1 MAERTP
7 NVVTSENLSAFHAKS
22 LDIAPKVET
31 PPVEVKTDPAPAAN
45 AEKKEPKV
53 APPKADETETSQE
66 TQEPLE
72 ETPKERKARESR
84 ERWQERT
91 QRLFDLERENA
102 ELKAK
107 LNPPAEVPDEEPDPS
122 KYTDIAKYRDD
133 LKKWE
138 RAQVLKEQKAE
149 EAKREAQRI
158 ESEWTE
164 RVKHAAQAIPDF
176 QSVLSGSN
184 VAVPGWVRDAIKTS
198 EVGPNLLYH
207 LAKNPEEAEKINK
220 MTPVAAVRYIGKL
233 ETALENK
240 PSPEPEAKTETPV
253 QVSNAPAPITPV
265 RSAVTNEVPG
275 RNPDGTWKS
284 LADYKAARAKGYK
297 G

>member
-7 NVVTSENLSAFHAKS
+7 NVVTSENLSTFHAKA
-22 LDIAPKVET
+22 LDIAPKE
-31 PPVEVKTDPAPAAN
+31 PPVEVKTEPAPAAQ
-45 AEKKEPKV
+45 AEKKEPEAAKPEV
-53 APPKADETETSQE
+53 PETH
-66 TQEPLE
+66 E
-72 ETPKERKARESR
+72 ETPEEKRKRDNR
-84 ERWQERT
+84 ERWEKLTKDRRAAIEKVER
-91 QRLFDLERENA
+91 LEHENA
-102 ELKAK
+102 ELQAK
-107 LNPPAEVPDEEPDPS
+107 LHPLAQVPEEEPDPTQ
-122 KYTDIAKYRDD
+122 YTEITKYRDD

-138 RAQVLKEQKAE
+138 RAQVLKEQQAE
-149 EAKREAQRI
+149 EARLDAARLDT
-158 ESEWTE
+158 EWTE

-184 VAVPGWVRDAIKTS
+184 IAVPDWVRDAIKTS
-198 EVGPNLLYH
+198 EVGPNILYH
-207 LAKNPEEAEKINK
+207 LAKNPDEAEKINK

-233 ETALENK
+233 ETTLENK
-240 PSPEPEAKTETPV
+240 SSPELETKTENLV

>member
-7 NVVTSENLSAFHAKS
+7 NVVTSENLSTFHAKA

-45 AEKKEPKV
+45 AEPEKPEV
-53 APPKADETETSQE
+53 KADPPETH
-66 TQEPLE
+66 E
-72 ETPKERKARESR
+72 ETPEEKRKREAR
-84 ERWQERT
+84 ERWEKLTKDRREAIEKAER
-91 QRLFDLERENA
+91 LERENA
-102 ELKAK
+102 ELQAK
-107 LNPPAEVPDEEPDPS
+107 LNPPAEVPDEEPDPA

-184 VAVPGWVRDAIKTS
+184 VAVPDWVRDAIKTS

-207 LAKNPEEAEKINK
+207 LAKNPDEAEKINK

-240 PSPEPEAKTETPV
+240 SSPEPESKTEPPV